1 MNIWNQEKYIKAWN
15 FACTA
20 HNGQHVPGTD
30 LPYVNHF
37 GLVAMEAMAA
47 IASQIAKIE
56 SPDLLVLCALLHDTI
71 EDTPVTDDDLKKEF
85 GPDVA
90 SGVRALTK
98 DKSLL
103 TKAEQM
109 DDSLK
114 RIKKE
119 PKEIWMVKLA
129 DRITNLQPP
138 PNDWD
143 TEKIR
148 KYRNEASTIL
158 EALREANTWLAE
170 RLKRKIDQY
179 RRYEWM

>member
-1 MNIWNQEKYIKAWN
+1 LNIWNQENYRKAWN
-15 FACTA
+15 FACTV

-30 LPYVNHF
+30 LPYVNHI
-37 GLVAMEAMAA
+37 GLVAMETMAA
-47 IASQIAKIE
+47 IASQSAKIE

-71 EDTPVTDDDLKKEF
+71 EDTHVTYNDLKTEF
-85 GPDVA
+85 GSGVA
-90 SGVRALTK
+90 SGVQALTK
-98 DKSLL
+98 NKSLL

-109 DDSLK
+109 ADSLK
-114 RIKKE
+114 RIQKE

-138 PNDWD
+138 PHYWNN
-143 TEKIR
+143 EKIR
-148 KYRNEASTIL
+148 KYRKEASTIL
-158 EALREANTWLAE
+158 EALGEANTWLAK